1 MSEFFLLLLLL
12 SSSLKISPRPLSTSG
27 LENEKKGVE
36 TEKTTT
42 TPSTFFFVVSLSIS
56 RFLSENIGERQ
67 ELDVTC
73 ALGPDGRFLGVV
85 LTLGRRE
92 LLLCALH

>member
-1 MSEFFLLLLLL
+1 MSKE
-12 SSSLKISPRPLSTSG
+12 
-27 LENEKKGVE
+27 EAGVSRRRV
-36 TEKTTT
+36 TQQQQQHLQR
-42 TPSTFFFVVSLSIS
+42 FFFVVSLSIS

-73 ALGPDGRFLGVV
+73 ALGPDDRFLGVV